1 MLKFADISYAGIG
14 LIYNSTLREI
24 EITNNFMI
32 STWNKTDTSEC
43 RHPTEDEIDQ
53 CQIIKW
59 LEEMNLREQTNRI
72 YSVQLDGLNDN
83 TTTNMSGMRLV
94 QVSLSWIK
102 IVHPL
107 ENVAF
112 RQYFH
117 HKPTAI

>member
-1 MLKFADISYAGIG
+1 MLKFTDISHAGIG
-14 LIYNSTLREI
+14 LIYNSTLREL

-43 RHPTEDEIDQ
+43 RHPTEDENDQ

-72 YSVQLDGLNDN
+72 YSVQLDELNDN

-94 QVSLSWIK
+94 QVSVSWIK

-112 RQYFH
+112 RPYFH
-117 HKPTAI
+117 YKPTAI

>member
-1 MLKFADISYAGIG
+1 MLKFADISHAGIG
-14 LIYNSTLREI
+14 LIYNATLREI

-43 RHPTEDEIDQ
+43 RHLTEDENDQ

-94 QVSLSWIK
+94 QVSGCASSRECCIQTIFSLQTHCN
-102 IVHPL
+102 IVH
-107 ENVAF
+107 
-112 RQYFH
+112 
-117 HKPTAI
+117 K